1 METMFIAE
9 NVGHKKRRGKYTKIN
24 NGFTGTAL
32 PLFVTLRGK
41 FDWISLVG
49 EAAQHILSLTPHQTW
64 VGTTIRTLSHP
75 ASIGSLNDNR
85 DGASETFE

>member
-1 METMFIAE
+1 MFIAE

-32 PLFVTLRGK
+32 PLFVTLQGK

-49 EAAQHILSLTPHQTW
+49 EAAQHKRLKNRLTRSDRPERKSGGKRKRLGIS
-64 VGTTIRTLSHP
+64 VS
-75 ASIGSLNDNR
+75 AKN
-85 DGASETFE
+85 